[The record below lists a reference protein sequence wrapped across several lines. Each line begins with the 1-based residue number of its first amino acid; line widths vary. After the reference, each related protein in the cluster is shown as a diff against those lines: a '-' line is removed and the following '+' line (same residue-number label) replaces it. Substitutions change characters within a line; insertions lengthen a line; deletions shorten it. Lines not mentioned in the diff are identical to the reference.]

1 MKPWLDILAWHPGS
15 DTLGHCRR
23 PTPASM
29 PDFVGVGVV
38 VTERIEQ
45 EHLAD
50 RHERVAVGVLLAA
63 MAGLAVRGDDD
74 RLECLGR

>member
-1 MKPWLDILAWHPGS
+1 
-15 DTLGHCRR
+15 
-23 PTPASM
+23 M